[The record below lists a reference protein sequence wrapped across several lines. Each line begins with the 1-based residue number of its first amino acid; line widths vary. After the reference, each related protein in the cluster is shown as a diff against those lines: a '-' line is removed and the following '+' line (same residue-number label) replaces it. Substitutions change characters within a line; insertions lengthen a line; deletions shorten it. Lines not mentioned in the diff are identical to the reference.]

1 MLSTDSTF
9 PSPSPCG
16 RAEALRDYAFD
27 EQLSQDERGAME
39 QHLAGCSGCVAE
51 LDQLRLTTTALRMM
65 PDREIPQR
73 IAFVSD
79 RVFEPSVWRRFWNS
93 GARLGFASA
102 CVLAAALVVSAWLY
116 RPAQAPAVIQAE
128 APVKGTS
135 QTASVSSDQGSSDQI
150 SAAVARAVAQVRAED
165 AQMIRAAVQE
175 SGRKRDAEYRNQMIV
190 IGENFDRLQKRLN
203 LGYSTMASNDLT
215 GSGAGQ

>member
-9 PSPSPCG
+9 PSSSPCA
-16 RAEALRDYAFD
+16 RAEGLRDYAFD
-27 EQLSQDERGAME
+27 EQLSQDERRAME
-39 QHLAGCSGCVAE
+39 HHLSACSTCVAE
-51 LDQLRLTTTALRMM
+51 LDQLRLTTAVLRTL

-102 CVLAAALVVSAWLY
+102 CVLAAALVVSVWLY
-116 RPAQAPAVIQAE
+116 RPGEVRT
-128 APVKGTS
+128 VV
-135 QTASVSSDQGSSDQI
+135 QTASASPDQI
-150 SAAVARAVAQVRAED
+150 NAAVARAVAQVRAED
-165 AQMIRAAVQE
+165 ARMIQAAVQE

-190 IGENFDRLQKRLN
+190 IGENFDRLQKRLT
-203 LGYSTMASNDLT
+203 LGYATMASNDLT